1 MTTPRLDSA
10 PNSASSLPSR
20 RAMEYLITICGA
32 LGAWLLVAGPIY
44 QAVIELKE
52 EEFDRDGIEEATS
65 SIPRPERTSSWWW
78 LLPPVAYF
86 RQRAKSTAYRRAVM
100 GQLKSEQREQMFTF
114 MNKASGWL
122 LVAFGA
128 FLIAFKETWELCELF
143 HWPLLAFIV
152 LVVLAAMVSVG
163 YASFRE
169 YRTQRILKTD
179 VAEADK
185 RHRGR
190 GGSAVR

>member
-1 MTTPRLDSA
+1 
-10 PNSASSLPSR
+10 
-20 RAMEYLITICGA
+20 MEYLIVICGA

-52 EEFDRDGIEEATS
+52 EAFDREGFEDATS
-65 SIPRPERTSSWWW
+65 AIPRPDRLSAWWW

-86 RQRAKSTAYRRAVM
+86 KQRARSNEYRRAVM
-100 GQLKSEQREQMFTF
+100 DLLAPEQREQMFNF

-122 LVAFGA
+122 LVALGA

-143 HWPLLAFIV
+143 HLPLWTFIV
-152 LVVLAAMVSVG
+152 LVAVAALLSVG

-169 YRTQRILKTD
+169 NRTQKILKKD
-179 VAEADK
+179 VAEAEQRRT
-185 RHRGR
+185 RH
-190 GGSAVR
+190 GS